1 MQNQKKITSIVQRK
15 NSSKCKIFF
24 NDESSIECSLDLI
37 IKYNLGKNSIIND
50 KLENAILKEQ
60 NIFDIKQTA
69 LNYASYKPRTNFQ
82 VKNKLKEKGFNSSEI
97 QIAIDFLT
105 EFNLLNDEKYAK
117 IFIKDYLLKKPC
129 GKNKL
134 KQELYK
140 RGISKNLIED
150 SVNKYFPDNKTMDLA
165 KKASEKKLRTISYK
179 PIDKQKKSLISFL
192 QRQGFNW
199 NIIKEM
205 LDSYFDE

>member
-1 MQNQKKITSIVQRK
+1 MQNQKIITSIVQRK

-37 IKYNLGKNSIIND
+37 IKYRLVKNSIID
-50 KLENAILKEQ
+50 EKLENAILKEQ

-117 IFIKDYLLKKPC
+117 IFIKD
-129 GKNKL
+129 
-134 KQELYK
+134 
-140 RGISKNLIED
+140 
-150 SVNKYFPDNKTMDLA
+150 
-165 KKASEKKLRTISYK
+165 
-179 PIDKQKKSLISFL
+179 
-192 QRQGFNW
+192 
-199 NIIKEM
+199 
-205 LDSYFDE
+205 